1 MILKDYLMREEAPLT
16 EKQWEEI
23 DELVVKIA
31 SNRLVGRRFIDIFGP
46 LGGGYQSIELDKIED
61 DGKANLGDKGNE
73 TEDIIETKDRKYIS
87 ISLIYKD
94 FLYTWRDLELVKE
107 MGRPLDY
114 SVLGAAVSALSY
126 KEDDIIFNGTKETEG
141 IMNVK
146 GRLVVEKGDW
156 AVDDNPYKDVAK
168 SIENLLNEGSYGPY
182 SLVVSPS
189 LYVKMQRIQDG
200 TGVTVLSRVKELVD
214 GRVYQTPVINNDK
227 GVVVSMGRQNLDLV
241 IGQDMV
247 TAYLGDEQLNHIF
260 RVMESVVLRI
270 KRPKSIC
277 TIE

>member
-1 MILKDYLMREEAPLT
+1 MKDYLMREEAPLT